1 MPVAAVPRYLGHNF
15 DSASPGLRF
24 GLFLPVW
31 TEHSDQERQ
40 VRGRAARRSREGSEV
55 KLILEQQGMDAAI
68 RFLLQRDRNRLPAL
82 WEKDDSGA
90 RAAWSKV
97 SSLNA
102 PDKTRMQ
109 KALGD
114 LVGAAALLRFEAK
127 SISPFTTGLGNE
139 HPLENGFSFLNPYG
153 LPYLPGS
160 GVKGVVRRAAEELAS
175 GDWGDSRGWSAER
188 QYSVSPSGN
197 GMPSEDEKR
206 IPLSMFDVLFGK
218 ETEGGE
224 KEHFRGVL
232 AFWDVIPL
240 IAGDKLLVEIMT
252 PHQGHYYQQKRD
264 RRSGDSVS
272 PHDSGQPIP
281 IPFLT
286 IPPGS
291 RFAFHV
297 ACDRRRL
304 KRHDDSRR
312 AGTPLMLEIVDGKP
326 RWRVLLEAA
335 FEHAFEWLGFGAKTA
350 VGYGAM
356 ARDHKAEA
364 EAAERAREAAEAA
377 EREARRASMNA
388 QMIAV
393 EEFAE
398 WMARRSAE
406 LRGRK
411 EPLNGQAHNKA
422 RELARTAASSDWS
435 PDEKKLAADAIE
447 QWLPK
452 VVDRIEMKDERKK
465 LGLRAL
471 RGEA

>member
-31 TEHSDQERQ
+31 TERSDQERQ

-109 KALGD
+109 KLAARQQALGD

-188 QYSVSPSGN
+188 QYSVSLSSN

-252 PHQGHYYQQKRD
+252 PHASHYYQQRPAAG
-264 RRSGDSVS
+264 STS
-272 PHDSGQPIP
+272 PHDSGQPTP
-281 IPFLT
+281 IQFLT
-286 IPPGS
+286 VPPGS
-291 RFAFHV
+291 TFTFHV
-297 ACDRRRL
+297 ACDTARL
-304 KRHDDSRR
+304 VRV
-312 AGTPLMLEIVDGKP
+312 APELAENG
-326 RWRVLLEAA
+326 RWKKLIEAA
-335 FEHAFEWLGFGAKTA
+335 FEHAFQWLGFGAKTA

-356 ARDHKAEA
+356 
-364 EAAERAREAAEAA
+364 
-377 EREARRASMNA
+377 
-388 QMIAV
+388 
-393 EEFAE
+393 
-398 WMARRSAE
+398 
-406 LRGRK
+406 
-411 EPLNGQAHNKA
+411 
-422 RELARTAASSDWS
+422 
-435 PDEKKLAADAIE
+435 
-447 QWLPK
+447 
-452 VVDRIEMKDERKK
+452 ERKK
-465 LGLRAL
+465 LPAPGSGSTGQCQETARIPPAGPAPQPAARIVWQRATLKRNPATKEISARYQNKTALLPSNRVEEFMRQLGAEREDTLKKKNSLADVDVFVEQDGNKYTLVGLAPA
-471 RGEA
+471 G